1 MFVEL
6 ENGELLN
13 LNYVVRIFI
22 EEHAPPAYR
31 VTVEYVSGGS
41 VCQGSIHRGTVQQCN
56 FILTA
61 LKNSLDV
68 VSHGIGQ

>member
-13 LNYVVRIFI
+13 LNHVVKIFI
-22 EEHAPPAYR
+22 EKQNVIA
-31 VTVEYVSGGS
+31 EYASGDN
-41 VCQGSIHRGTVQQCN
+41 VRRFATIHRGTEHECN
-56 FILTA
+56 HVLTT

-68 VSHGIGQ
+68 VFHRSI